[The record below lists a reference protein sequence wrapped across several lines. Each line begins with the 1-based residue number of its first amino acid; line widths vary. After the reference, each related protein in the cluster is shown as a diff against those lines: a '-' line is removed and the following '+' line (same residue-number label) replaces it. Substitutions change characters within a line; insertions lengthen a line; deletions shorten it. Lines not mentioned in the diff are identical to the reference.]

1 MLIRTIS
8 CFLIL
13 APAFA
18 APQLTYSTYLRD
30 GFTPNAIATD
40 AAGNIYLAGSAVVD
54 PGTSQTTA
62 LVVKLNPQA
71 TQYLYVR
78 YIGGSVY
85 DSATAIAVDSAGN
98 SYVAGTT
105 ASPDFPVT
113 DGGNLAT
120 APAGTSNERS
130 FVVKLDPNGVVLFSD
145 ILGGSANNQAQAV
158 AVSAAS
164 EIVVSGT
171 SISSGFPA
179 TAGAYSISNSAN
191 HPYLLALDPTGTKLV
206 FSATGIGGSA
216 LAVDGSGNIYMA
228 GTTNLLDYPTTPG
241 AYQTTFPAFGNCT
254 SPSCFTPMQ
263 GPNQYVTKVN
273 PTASNLIF
281 STSISGASGTVNGG
295 MAVDSAGDVYLTGFA
310 APSFPYTVTP
320 PAVTMPSI
328 PFISGALPYVTKLDA
343 AGAALLFSVPVGG
356 AGVQVDSTGD
366 AYVGGMAGLLSGI
379 SLGIE
384 VGGNL
389 PALADVP
396 APCLPNNVIPK
407 ASYVSQVDG
416 SGNVLGTQFIG
427 GSTINIAGAALT
439 QSQAGSTLWIAGPT
453 TLPDFPFSPNALTI
467 PNLQPGGTPGAYL
480 GAVNFAEPQA
490 STEPQALAGTPQIA
504 CIVDAASFTY
514 AGPVAPYQLLTM
526 FGAGL
531 GPSTPVAAS
540 NYTTTELA
548 GVSVGAAGNLSPLL
562 YVSANQINFAVP
574 AEPPTTS
581 AATMEVT
588 VNGVSS
594 AASQLPL
601 TFANPSLF
609 LGAPPSGPFEAFAT
623 VALALNADGSV
634 NSSSNPARLGSVISL
649 FLNGTSPNSDV
660 NSAAPQFTSNLGWT
674 VTGYGQANPFVLEVH
689 VQSPL
694 VLEDDFECSAGMGMC
709 EAIVQLFDVFGT
721 NFNSQA
727 MSASGLVVGGAV
739 YVSATQ

>member
-1 MLIRTIS
+1 MLIRTIP

-62 LVVKLNPQA
+62 LVVKLDPQA

-98 SYVAGTT
+98 GYVAGTT
-105 ASPDFPVT
+105 ASPDFPVS

-158 AVSAAS
+158 AVSAAG
-164 EIVVSGT
+164 EIVMSGL
-171 SISSGFPA
+171 SVSSGFPA
-179 TAGAYSISNSAN
+179 TAGAYSISSSAN
-191 HPYLLALDPTGTKLV
+191 HPYLLALEGTGTKLV

-216 LAVDGSGNIYMA
+216 LAIDGSGNIYMA
-228 GTTNLLDYPTTPG
+228 GTTDLLDYPTTPG
-241 AYQTTFPAFGNCT
+241 AYQTTFPAFGECA

-263 GPNQYVTKVN
+263 GPNQYVTKVD

-281 STSISGASGTVNGG
+281 SSSVSGASGTVNGG

-310 APSFPYTVTP
+310 APSYPYTVTP

-343 AGAALLFSVPVGG
+343 AGTTLLFSVPVGG
-356 AGVQVDSTGD
+356 AGVQVDSNGN

-389 PALADVP
+389 PALANVP

-453 TLPDFPFSPNALTI
+453 ILPDFPFSPNALTI
-467 PNLQPGGTPGAYL
+467 PNLQAGGTPGAYL
-480 GAVNFAEPQA
+480 GAVSFAGPQA
-490 STEPQALAGTPQIA
+490 PAGTPQIA
-504 CIVDAASFTY
+504 CIVDAASFAY

-526 FGAGL
+526 FGTGL

-562 YVSANQINFAVP
+562 YVSADQINFAVP
-574 AEPPTTS
+574 AEPPTAG
-581 AATMEVT
+581 AATMEAT

-601 TFANPSLF
+601 TFTNPSLF
-609 LGAPPSGPFEAFAT
+609 LGAPPSPPDEAFGS

-649 FLNGTSPNSDV
+649 FLNGTSPNSGV

-674 VTGYGQANPFVLEVH
+674 VTGYSQANPFVVEVN

-709 EAIVQLFDVFGT
+709 EAIVQLFEVFGT

>member
-1 MLIRTIS
+1 MRIRTIP
-8 CFLIL
+8 CFLVL

-54 PGTSQTTA
+54 PGTAQTMA

-71 TQYLYVR
+71 TQYVYVR
-78 YIGGSVY
+78 YLGGSVY
-85 DSATAIAVDSAGN
+85 DSAAAIAVDSAGN
-98 SYVAGTT
+98 AYVAGTT

-120 APAGTSNERS
+120 AAAGTSNERS

-158 AVSAAS
+158 AVSAAG

-191 HPYLLALDPTGTKLV
+191 HPYLLALEGTGARLV

-216 LAVDGSGNIYMA
+216 LAIDGAGNIYMA
-228 GTTNLLDYPTTPG
+228 GTTNLLDYPTTAG
-241 AYQTTFPAFGNCT
+241 AYQTTFPAFGYCT
-254 SPSCFTPMQ
+254 PPSCLSPLQ

-273 PTASNLIF
+273 PSASNLIF
-281 STSISGASGTVNGG
+281 SSSVSGASGTLNGG
-295 MAVDSAGDVYLTGFA
+295 MTVDSAGAVYLTGFA
-310 APSFPYTVTP
+310 ATSYPYTVTP
-320 PAVTMPSI
+320 PAITI
-328 PFISGALPYVTKLDA
+328 PPVPGVSGALPFVTKLDA
-343 AGAALLFSVPVGG
+343 TGATLLFSVPLGG
-356 AGVQVDSTGD
+356 AGVEVDSSGN

-389 PALADVP
+389 PALANVP

-407 ASYVSQVDG
+407 ASYVSEVDG
-416 SGNVLGTQFIG
+416 SGNLLGTQFIG

-453 TLPDFPFSPNALTI
+453 TLPDFPFSPNSLTI
-467 PNLQPGGTPGAYL
+467 PNLEAGGTPGAYL
-480 GAVNFAEPQA
+480 GAVSFTQPQ
-490 STEPQALAGTPQIA
+490 PPAGTPQIA
-504 CIVDAASFTY
+504 CIVDAASFAY

-531 GPSTPVAAS
+531 GPGTPVAAS

-562 YVSANQINFAVP
+562 YVSPNQINFAVP
-574 AEPPTTS
+574 AEPSSTS
-581 AATMEVT
+581 AATMEAT
-588 VNGVSS
+588 VNGVSP
-594 AASQLPL
+594 AATQLPL

-609 LGAPPSGPFEAFAT
+609 LGAAPSGMFEAFNT

-634 NSSSNPARLGSVISL
+634 NSSTNPARLGSVISL
-649 FLNGTSPNSDV
+649 FLNGTSNG
-660 NSAAPQFTSNLGWT
+660 AGLQFSSNLGWT
-674 VTGYGQANPFVLEVH
+674 VTGYSLANPFVVEVH

-709 EAIVQLFDVFGT
+709 EAIIQLFEVFGG
-721 NFNSQA
+721 NFDSQA
-727 MSASGLVVGGAV
+727 TIASGLVVGGAV